1 MHVDLSRKELVILS
15 NALNEVLHGPEAIDS
30 WEFQTRMGA
39 GREDARGLLSR
50 LSDEIRST
58 S

>member
-1 MHVDLSRKELVILS
+1 MILS
-15 NALNEVLHGPEAIDS
+15 NALNEVLHGVEAIEA
-30 WEFQTRMGA
+30 WEFRTRMGA
-39 GREDARGLLSR
+39 SREEAKGLLSR